1 MDRYVYL
8 LMLLAYGVLLN
19 VAVIVLNRR
28 KRHGETS
35 QMGKTTGN

>member
-8 LMLLAYGVLLN
+8 LMLLVYGVLLN

-28 KRHGETS
+28 KRHSETGPVS
-35 QMGKTTGN
+35 KTTGN